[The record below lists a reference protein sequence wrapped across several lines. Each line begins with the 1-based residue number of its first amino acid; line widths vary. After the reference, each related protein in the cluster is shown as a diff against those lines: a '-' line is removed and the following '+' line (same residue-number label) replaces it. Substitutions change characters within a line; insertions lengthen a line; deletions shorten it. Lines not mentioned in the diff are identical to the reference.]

1 MTPKGLTIKGRRPIG
16 APTKNGCPAAFPR
29 RTSHRQDVRVGAFV
43 LVHSPVTGP
52 STWRWVADELAARGH
67 RVAVP
72 AIPPAATA
80 LGWAAFVGAVGA
92 LSAGIDNPV
101 LVGHSGAGPLLPR
114 IGARI
119 KARALIFVDAD
130 IPPEDGETTLVPG
143 EFLEVLR
150 GLASGGFLPPWS
162 DWFGPDSFQELI
174 PDEQARRIVSAEL
187 PALPLSYF
195 EARVPVPI
203 GWTSTRSGYILLSEA
218 YAEQASKAEASSW
231 PVARLPGAHLDIV
244 TRPAEIADAILSIA
258 ADLSVAGQ
266 SGAGEPAAGEPAAGE
281 PATGERVSKE
291 PAPGQQ
297 VAAGPLA
304 GKAVAGKVVGGMAV
318 AGRQAAEESAAGQR
332 VAAGSVAAGSVAGG
346 SV

>member
-1 MTPKGLTIKGRRPIG
+1 M
-16 APTKNGCPAAFPR
+16 
-29 RTSHRQDVRVGAFV
+29 
-43 LVHSPVTGP
+43 HSPVTGP

-266 SGAGEPAAGEPAAGE
+266 SGAGERAAGEQ
-281 PATGERVSKE
+281 VSKE
-291 PAPGQQ
+291 P
-297 VAAGPLA
+297 
-304 GKAVAGKVVGGMAV
+304 VAGL
-318 AGRQAAEESAAGQR
+318 Q
-332 VAAGSVAAGSVAGG
+332 VAAGSVAGG
-346 SV
+346 SVAAQQVAGRQAAEEPAAGQQVAAGSVASKQAAGKQAAERVRRGRIGRRGRRTP